1 MSRAIALMPTT
12 WSAARRVKYLSRLV
26 CLQFSAMNS
35 TVDRSRSQTTVR
47 YWCPRRSPSRQ
58 RRDGASSGVLGALAA
73 LHGSLEDMC
82 QASSQ
87 LMRRILVAPWM
98 SVALYRRWGRHG
110 FLLGGEGARQPTDQ
124 GEQSCC

>member
-1 MSRAIALMPTT
+1 MG
-12 WSAARRVKYLSRLV
+12 
-26 CLQFSAMNS
+26 
-35 TVDRSRSQTTVR
+35 
-47 YWCPRRSPSRQ
+47 RQ
-58 RRDGASSGVLGALAA
+58 AGVLGALAA

-124 GEQSCC
+124 GEQSCCRDSASGHDHLRSSWVGAEGRAPTLTVNAHAPMSHGTPRVTPL